1 MQIIRRKGKN
11 KVSLEGSECLGGR
24 GRQQGWVEWLSITVL
39 SSPPPAAKPMALL
52 WGGWDS
58 FLAGTEFLELL
69 SHLKR
74 HFFHFTFSQKNVSS
88 KKNQRKKKLLFLLL
102 SAVSFPLGSP
112 FPHRKLSRWGFI
124 HHFQK
129 TGMKIPCQQK

>member
-24 GRQQGWVEWLSITVL
+24 GRQRGWVGWLSITVL
-39 SSPPPAAKPMALL
+39 RSPPPAAKPVALL

-58 FLAGTEFLELL
+58 FLAGTEFLKLL

-88 KKNQRKKKLLFLLL
+88 KKKEKRNCCFYCYLL
-102 SAVSFPLGSP
+102 SVFL
-112 FPHRKLSRWGFI
+112 
-124 HHFQK
+124 
-129 TGMKIPCQQK
+129 